1 MKYQVNATGCPDPIG
16 AASKGTTAGRLVF
29 VSGQVSLSD
38 DGSTVIGSDMRSQ
51 TSRILDQAESVLAE
65 VGLDLDDIAKVT
77 VFLTNLDDL
86 DEFDEVYSDRLVPP
100 MPARSIVCVK
110 ELPFG
115 ALVQMDAVA
124 CR

>member
-38 DGSTVIGSDMRSQ
+38 DGSTVIGSDVSSQ
-51 TSRILDQAESVLAE
+51 TSRILDQAESVLAD